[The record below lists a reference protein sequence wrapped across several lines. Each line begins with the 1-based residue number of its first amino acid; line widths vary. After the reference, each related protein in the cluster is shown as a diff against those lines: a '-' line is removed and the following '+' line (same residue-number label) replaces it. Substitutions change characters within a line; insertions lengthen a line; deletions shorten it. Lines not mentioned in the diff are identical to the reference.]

1 MTAAEE
7 PSVHRR
13 RRRAAGSEP
22 EATDPP
28 GLSRPIRSG
37 LPRLDFLTPDQVQQ
51 VHAASLS
58 ILARTGVTVTS
69 DDALE
74 VFVRGGARV
83 AREAQRVY
91 LEPALIEQAL
101 ATAPDRY
108 TLHSRNSANNVII
121 GGEYCAVMPA
131 GGPPYVRDLEGVR
144 RAGTLADVENFTRL
158 SAMSSEVQVLA
169 RKAVEAQDVP
179 VAIRHLA
186 CWRAVLLL
194 SDKPVTSGFVGGR
207 PEAEDA
213 LQMLAAMFGGES
225 ALDGRPVAQ
234 CNMNVNSPLHYDK
247 AMVEGLLAF
256 ARLGQPVIITPFVM
270 AGVMGPATLA
280 GALAQHNAEV
290 LAGVVL
296 AQLVRPGT
304 PVVYG
309 TATSNTDLRTGAP
322 AIGSPESAV
331 SVAVCA
337 QMARHYRLPCRGGGA
352 LTDSPVPDA
361 QSNYERMMVLM
372 TSVLSGVNFMLH
384 GLGILESYLTV
395 CYEQFVIDLEL
406 IAMLRELVRPLEIN
420 TETLALDTI
429 HEVGPGGFFLDAPH
443 TLRHHRHAHFLP
455 HISQRLPYEQWV
467 AAGRQDAVQRANTR
481 CRELL
486 DSYVQPPVD
495 SAAVGRLEA
504 WVERRTDEL
513 LQGKR

>member
-1 MTAAEE
+1 MAAEDE
-7 PSVHRR
+7 TPSQRKRR
-13 RRRAAGSEP
+13 RPPGPEAPNAAGISQ
-22 EATDPP
+22 
-28 GLSRPIRSG
+28 PIRNG
-37 LPRLDFLTPDQVQQ
+37 LPPLNFLTADQVEQI
-51 VHAASLS
+51 HTASLS

-69 DDALE
+69 DDALD
-74 VFVRGGARV
+74 VYARGGARV
-83 AREAQRVY
+83 DRAARRVY
-91 LEPALIEQAL
+91 LDPALIAHAL
-101 ATAPDRY
+101 SSAPERY
-108 TLHSRNSANNVII
+108 TLHSRNPANDIII

-131 GGPPYVRDLEGVR
+131 GGPPYVRDLNGVR
-144 RAGTLADVENFTRL
+144 RPGTLADVENFTRL
-158 SAMSSEVQVLA
+158 SAVSPEVHVLA

-179 VAIRHLA
+179 VAIRHLE

-213 LQMLAAMFGGES
+213 LQMLAALFGSES
-225 ALDGRPVAQ
+225 ALDGHPVAQ
-234 CNMNVNSPLHYDK
+234 CNINVNSPLLYDK

-296 AQLVRPGT
+296 AQMVRAGT

-309 TATSNTDLRTGAP
+309 TATSNTDLRSGAP
-322 AIGSPESAV
+322 AIGSPESAI
-331 SVAVCA
+331 SVGVCA

-352 LTDSPVPDA
+352 LTDSPIPDA
-361 QSNYERMMVLM
+361 QSNYERMLLLM
-372 TSVLSGVNFMLH
+372 TSVLSGVNFMMH

-406 IAMLRELVRPLEIN
+406 TAMLRELVRPLEIN
-420 TETLALDTI
+420 AETLALDTI
-429 HEVGPGGFFLDAPH
+429 NEVGPGGFFLDAPH

-455 HISQRLPYEQWV
+455 HISQRLPYDQWL
-467 AAGRQDAVQRANTR
+467 AAGAHDAAQRANAR

-486 DSYVQPPVD
+486 ASYVQPPVD
-495 SAAVGRLEA
+495 SAAAGRLEDF
-504 WVERRTDEL
+504 VERRKRAL
-513 LQGKR
+513 LPV

>member
-1 MTAAEE
+1 MAAAEE
-7 PSVHRR
+7 TPSQRR
-13 RRRAAGSEP
+13 RRQAASTEP
-22 EATDPP
+22 SIPSGISQP
-28 GLSRPIRSG
+28 IRRGLSC
-37 LPRLDFLTPDQVQQ
+37 LDFITASQVEQI
-51 VHAASLS
+51 HAASLA
-58 ILARTGVTVTS
+58 ILARTGITVTS
-69 DDALE
+69 PAALD
-74 VFVRGGARV
+74 VYARGGARV
-83 AREAQRVY
+83 EAPTQRVFFDT
-91 LEPALIEQAL
+91 EIVERAL
-101 ATAPDRY
+101 ATAPASY
-108 TLHSRNSANNVII
+108 TLHSRNPANDVII

-131 GGPPYVRDLEGVR
+131 GGPPYVRDLNGVR
-144 RAGTLADVENFTRL
+144 RPGTLADVENFTRL
-158 SAMSSEVQVLA
+158 SAMSPEVHVLA

-179 VAIRHLA
+179 VAVRHLE

-207 PEAEDA
+207 AEAEDA
-213 LQMLAAMFGGES
+213 LEMLAAMFGGES
-225 ALDGRPVAQ
+225 ALDGHPVAQ
-234 CNMNVNSPLHYDK
+234 CNINVNSPLLYDK

-296 AQLVRPGT
+296 TQLVRPGS

-322 AIGSPESAV
+322 AIGSPESAI

-361 QSNYERMMVLM
+361 QSNYERMLLLM

-384 GLGILESYLTV
+384 GVGILESYLTV

-420 TETLALDTI
+420 AETLALDTI
-429 HEVGPGGFFLDAPH
+429 HAVGPGGFFLDAPH
-443 TLRHHRHAHFLP
+443 TLRHHRQAHFLP
-455 HISQRLPYEQWV
+455 HISQRLPYDQWV
-467 AAGRQDAVQRANTR
+467 AAGALDAAQRANQR
-481 CRELL
+481 CREMLA
-486 DSYVQPPVD
+486 SYVQPPVD
-495 SAAVGRLEA
+495 GAAVDRLESFI
-504 WVERRTDEL
+504 EKRKREL
-513 LQGKR
+513 AR